1 MPITK
6 KKPTV
11 RRLTRRQVK
20 NFRKSQGWSATRLGL
35 EMANGLA
42 RGYSRSYVK
51 AIEGGSLPISRFFA
65 QRFLVL
71 RARVIGEQVHSKDWV
86 MLGRAPKHL
95 LINVK
100 PKRCPVCHKS
110 FIGATANQKYCS
122 AECKALANAKSR
134 ALKPRLGAKA
144 TRPRTRAARA

>member
-1 MPITK
+1 
-6 KKPTV
+6 
-11 RRLTRRQVK
+11 
-20 NFRKSQGWSATRLGL
+20 
-35 EMANGLA
+35 
-42 RGYSRSYVK
+42 
-51 AIEGGSLPISRFFA
+51 
-65 QRFLVL
+65 
-71 RARVIGEQVHSKDWV
+71 VIGEQVHSKDWV

-134 ALKPRLGAKA
+134 ALKPRLTKTA
-144 TRPRTRAARA
+144 RPRARVVHASESRK